1 MQENPIKQLET
12 LKEETNNS
20 LKDIQKN
27 TIKHLRKMDNSVQD
41 LKIEIEVIQKTLP
54 EEILKI
60 ENLEK
65 RTERTDASITKK
77 IQEMEERNSGIEE
90 MIEEIDTST
99 KEKC

>member
-1 MQENPIKQLET
+1 
-12 LKEETNNS
+12 
-20 LKDIQKN
+20 
-27 TIKHLRKMDNSVQD
+27 MDNTVQD

>member
-1 MQENPIKQLET
+1 
-12 LKEETNNS
+12 
-20 LKDIQKN
+20 
-27 TIKHLRKMDNSVQD
+27 MDNSVQD
-41 LKIEIEVIQKTLP
+41 LNIEIEVIQKTLP